1 MNKTEQNQESTTSQP
16 PNPNGSP
23 VTRDVAKPIVRLYDM
38 GNHIY
43 LAPEGCPEEPLF
55 NALGAVVAVATA
67 AEAKANDKSIGR
79 AVVIVI
85 SPHETQHRLH
95 EAMIADLQL
104 DVSTSSLQ
112 KLYRRPSEIVVLDLI
127 TQTWAV
133 RTEDDWRLFSR
144 DPGFLKAAF
153 SAARREMILLAHRFE
168 LLHGL
173 PASAALR
180 RQIDALQQAGIAFEP
195 FPETQFQPAAEL
207 DSPGIGFYLDW
218 DEAYHQIQNDVAAA
232 KARVIWNLPGVV
244 GGDRSLIQPRPG
256 LEQVLIQEL
265 DWAAM
270 HRWEE
275 LGFKVSTELRGEL
288 CIVLDD
294 DLVWLIGTPRD
305 EEAVRP
311 FARVRG
317 RRTACLLAKLYK
329 LSEFFKP
336 TKAQ

>member
-1 MNKTEQNQESTTSQP
+1 
-16 PNPNGSP
+16 
-23 VTRDVAKPIVRLYDM
+23 M

-55 NALGAVVAVATA
+55 NALGAVVAMATA
-67 AEAKANDKSIGR
+67 AAAEGKFHKETTDR
-79 AVVIVI
+79 ATVLLI
-85 SPHETQHRLH
+85 SPLETPRQLH
-95 EAMIADLQL
+95 EAMVADLHL
-104 DVSTSSLQ
+104 KVRTSSL
-112 KLYRRPSEIVVLDLI
+112 KEPSRPQSEIVVLDLI

-144 DPGFLKAAF
+144 DPGFLVAAF

-168 LLHGL
+168 LLSGL
-173 PASAALR
+173 PANAALR

-195 FPETQFQPAAEL
+195 FPETQFQPAADL

-218 DEAYHQIQNDVAAA
+218 DKAYHQIQNDVAAA
-232 KARVIWNLPGVV
+232 KVRVIWNLPGVV

-265 DWAAM
+265 DSATM
-270 HRWEE
+270 RRWGE

-294 DLVWLIGTPRD
+294 DLVWLIGSPRD

-317 RRTACLLAKLYK
+317 RRTTSLLVDLFKLR
-329 LSEFFKP
+329 EFFNPKP
-336 TKAQ
+336 AL